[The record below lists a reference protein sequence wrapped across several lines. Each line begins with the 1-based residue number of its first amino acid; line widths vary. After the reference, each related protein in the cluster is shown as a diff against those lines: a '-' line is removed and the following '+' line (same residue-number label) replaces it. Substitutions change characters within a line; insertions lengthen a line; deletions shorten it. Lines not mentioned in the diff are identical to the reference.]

1 MICPG
6 LRESGKRLTHVRK
19 SIQIGPGHFHRIKF
33 GLAQRTPDSERIMR
47 TEADRS
53 CLIRAKCVA
62 EYFFVTDLALY
73 APS

>member
-1 MICPG
+1 
-6 LRESGKRLTHVRK
+6 
-19 SIQIGPGHFHRIKF
+19 
-33 GLAQRTPDSERIMR
+33 MR

-53 CLIRAKCVA
+53 CLIPCNVA